1 MIKTLLAQVKEYKT
15 PSLLAPLCAALE
27 VFFDMSI
34 PFVIAQLI
42 DQGIQADN
50 HLVGILDVCDI
61 RCHPRHQT
69 SRAVFIDIRK
79 GKGLNIIVHP
89 LT

>member
-34 PFVIAQLI
+34 PFVISKL
-42 DQGIQADN
+42 
-50 HLVGILDVCDI
+50 
-61 RCHPRHQT
+61 
-69 SRAVFIDIRK
+69 
-79 GKGLNIIVHP
+79 
-89 LT
+89 

>member
-34 PFVIAQLI
+34 PFVISKLI
-42 DQGIQADN
+42 DQGIQAGN
-50 HLVGILDVCDI
+50 L
-61 RCHPRHQT
+61 
-69 SRAVFIDIRK
+69 AVAMKYGLFMLLLAICGLTTGFLA
-79 GKGLNIIVHP
+79 GKICGAGFSWFCC
-89 LT
+89 